1 MLIPC
6 FARKSEMAI
15 SKLSLRLCQRA
26 IVSLHRSYCTVSP
39 RNVLK
44 LRERGVVHSVFPA
57 THIHELEKQLGQP
70 LTVYCG
76 FDPTADSLHIGNLL
90 AIIALLHCQ
99 RAGHHTICV
108 VGGATAQI
116 GDPSGRT
123 KDRDPMK
130 PEVVERNVASITE
143 SLERIFSNHQRYFW
157 RNQSRELPAVR
168 ILNNIDWYSKK
179 SVIDFLSTLGRKF
192 RVGSMMHMSSVK
204 TRMES
209 EEGLSLTE
217 FTYQVF
223 QACDW
228 LHLYENYN
236 CTVQVSL
243 TYQVFQACDWLHLYE
258 NYNCTVQVSLTYQV
272 FQACDWLHLYDN
284 YNCTVQ
290 ESLTYQVFQACDW
303 LHLYENYN
311 CTVQVGGS
319 DQLGNIVSGYEFLT
333 KIHKRLFFG
342 LMVPLL
348 TTSGG
353 EKLGKSANNSVWL
366 NPDKTTP
373 FHLYQHFINLPDADV
388 ETYLKLFTFL
398 TKSEIQDCL
407 ADLRD
412 RPELRRSQ
420 KTIAEEVVKLVHGEV
435 GLEQAL
441 RWTDVFYNQKVETL
455 AVLTDL
461 EVNIL
466 FRNSPITSL
475 PLSPGLRLADV
486 CNRIKVFKNEGEAEE
501 KIKSGQVKV
510 NFRQEKNPDTV
521 LREMEH
527 ILPNDITL
535 ITQGRKIHHVIKW
548 AS

>member
-217 FTYQVF
+217 F
-223 QACDW
+223 
-228 LHLYENYN
+228 
-236 CTVQVSL
+236 
-243 TYQVFQACDWLHLYE
+243 
-258 NYNCTVQVSLTYQV
+258 
-272 FQACDWLHLYDN
+272 
-284 YNCTVQ
+284 
-290 ESLTYQVFQACDW
+290 TYQVFQACDW

>member
-1 MLIPC
+1 MLISC
-6 FARKSEMAI
+6 FSKMSEMALT
-15 SKLSLRLCQRA
+15 KLSLRLCQRA
-26 IVSLHRSYCTVSP
+26 IVSLHRSYCSVSP

-44 LRERGVVHSVFPA
+44 LQERGVVHSVFPA
-57 THIHELEKQLGQP
+57 THIHELEKQLGHP

-90 AIIALLHCQ
+90 TIIALLHCQ
-99 RAGHHTICV
+99 RAGHQTICV

-116 GDPSGRT
+116 GDPSGRA
-123 KDRDPMK
+123 KDRNPMK
-130 PEVVERNVASITE
+130 PEVVERNAASITE
-143 SLERIFSNHQRYFW
+143 SLERIFSNHQQYFW
-157 RNQSRELPAVR
+157 RNQGRELPAVR
-168 ILNNIDWYSKK
+168 ILNNIDWYSKQ

-204 TRMES
+204 ARMES

-223 QACDW
+223 QACDG
-228 LHLYENYN
+228 LHLYN
-236 CTVQVSL
+236 
-243 TYQVFQACDWLHLYE
+243 
-258 NYNCTVQVSLTYQV
+258 
-272 FQACDWLHLYDN
+272 
-284 YNCTVQ
+284 
-290 ESLTYQVFQACDW
+290 
-303 LHLYENYN
+303 NYN

-353 EKLGKSANNSVWL
+353 EKLGKSANNSMWL

-373 FHLYQHFINLPDADV
+373 FHLYQHFVNLPDSDV

-398 TKSEIQDCL
+398 TKNEIQDCL

-412 RPELRRSQ
+412 KPELRRSQ

-441 RWTDVFYNQKVETL
+441 RWTDVFYIQNVETL
-455 AVLTDL
+455 AVLSDL

-475 PLSPGLRLADV
+475 PLSPGLKLSNV
-486 CNRIKVFKNEGEAEE
+486 CNRINVFKNQDETE
-501 KIKSGQVKV
+501 KKIRAGQVKV
-510 NFRQEKNPDTV
+510 NFRQERNPDTV

-535 ITQGRKIHHVIKW
+535 ITLGRKIHHVIKW
-548 AS
+548 VS